1 MSTIDYYDENAEQF
15 FQETVGIDMN
25 SLYESFL
32 SLLPKRATILD
43 AGCGSGRDS
52 LYFKKEGYQ
61 ITAFDGSLELTR
73 LASKALK
80 HPVLHLTFQQIEFEK
95 EFDGVW
101 ACASL
106 LHIPRNEMSDV
117 LSRLSNSLKQEGIFY
132 ASFKYGNKEYEQ
144 SRRYFNCYDAESFS
158 IELKNQPNL
167 KIIKTWVTDD
177 LRKGRNQEKW
187 LNVLLKKL

>member
-1 MSTIDYYDENAEQF
+1 MSTIDYYNQNAERF
-15 FQETVGIDMN
+15 FNETIGIEME
-25 SLYESFL
+25 SLYERFL
-32 SLLPKRATILD
+32 TLLPEKVTILD

-52 LYFKKEGYQ
+52 LYFKREGYQ

-117 LSRLSNSLKQEGIFY
+117 LSRLSNSLK
-132 ASFKYGNKEYEQ
+132 
-144 SRRYFNCYDAESFS
+144 
-158 IELKNQPNL
+158 
-167 KIIKTWVTDD
+167 
-177 LRKGRNQEKW
+177 
-187 LNVLLKKL
+187 LLE